1 MLLTI
6 FLNKTATVIVRS
18 NIVINIVIKFGTR
31 HIFTAHT
38 FTLVF
43 FVADMTVIS
52 ELRVFLPGSV
62 LLE

>member
-18 NIVINIVIKFGTR
+18 NIVIKFGTT

-38 FTLVF
+38 ISLVF

-52 ELRVFLPGSV
+52 ELRVSLPGSL